1 MLTNCVVLLYYTL
14 FFGGCVCGVNGKT
27 LIEKKKII
35 EIRKK
40 HSRIY
45 RLEFEKW
52 KTLIFLV
59 ETTMQRNIQNYA
71 IDSALKLDGFLN

>member
-1 MLTNCVVLLYYTL
+1 MLKNCVVLLYYTL

-52 KTLIFLV
+52 KTLIFWWKQRCR
-59 ETTMQRNIQNYA
+59 ETFKIMQSIQ
-71 IDSALKLDGFLN
+71 L